1 MGPLPTPTLTPP
13 ARRGRPRQATRAKLD
28 QLLAGAAE
36 VIAKRGYEGATI
48 RDVGERVGVSLAG
61 MYYYFTNKEHLLYQ
75 IQRRTFDSLLEAQT
89 DRAGVAGSAGERL
102 RRLITGHLAFFAA
115 HPNEMKVCT
124 FELDSLTGA
133 SYRSVLD
140 IRRRYYRV
148 MASVV
153 AEAMDGPGRKGRET
167 ARSRM
172 VTLSL
177 FGMLNWVFMWY
188 DPSKD
193 GTIDALGGE
202 MTQLILRGIS
212 PERNR

>member
-1 MGPLPTPTLTPP
+1 
-13 ARRGRPRQATRAKLD
+13 
-28 QLLAGAAE
+28 
-36 VIAKRGYEGATI
+36 
-48 RDVGERVGVSLAG
+48 

-75 IQRRTFDSLLEAQT
+75 IQRRTFESLLEAQT
-89 DRAGVAGSAGERL
+89 DLAAAPGSAGERL

-167 ARSRM
+167 ARSRK

-193 GTIDALGGE
+193 GTIDSLGGE